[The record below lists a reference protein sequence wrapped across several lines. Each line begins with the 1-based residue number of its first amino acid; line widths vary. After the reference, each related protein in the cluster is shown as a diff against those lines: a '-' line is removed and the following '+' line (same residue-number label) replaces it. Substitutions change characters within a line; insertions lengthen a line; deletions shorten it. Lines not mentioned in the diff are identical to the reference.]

1 MKRPVFLALD
11 EILALHADQI
21 HRYGGSLG
29 IRDPG
34 LLESAISTP
43 KTMFSGSY
51 LHADLA
57 EMAAAYLF
65 HLVRNHPFLDG
76 NKRTGLMTAFVFL
89 GLNGLELEA
98 EEDEVAALII
108 GIAAGN
114 VSKAQATVFIERHGR
129 PRRA

>member
-1 MKRPVFLALD
+1 
-11 EILALHADQI
+11 
-21 HRYGGSLG
+21 
-29 IRDPG
+29 
-34 LLESAISTP
+34 
-43 KTMFSGSY
+43 MFSGSY

-76 NKRTGLMTAFVFL
+76 NKRTGLMTALLFQ

-98 EEDEVAALII
+98 EEDDVAALVI

-114 VSKAQATVFIERHGR
+114 VSKAQATVFIERHCR